1 MRKTGFWSTV
11 LGILLILSGI
21 FCLFSPVETSALIP
35 CMIGAALTITGIGK
49 IIRRADEK
57 RFYGQSRWSLA
68 GAVVSLVFGILLMIS
83 PTLQLS
89 MGTTVIVL
97 TGCWITMMGI
107 LRIMYAFQLR
117 KVTDYMDL
125 FGRPVSNDWYM
136 ALLPGIAM
144 IIVGLINVFRPAI
157 GLGMIGALVGLLMLL
172 CGSALLS
179 FGQISWFW

>member
-1 MRKTGFWSTV
+1 MRRALWPTV

-21 FCLFSPVETSALIP
+21 FCLFSPVESSTVIP
-35 CMIGAALTITGIGK
+35 YMMGIALTATGIGK
-49 IIRRADEK
+49 MMRRTEEK

-68 GAVVSLVFGILLMIS
+68 GAVASLVFGILLIVS

-89 MGTTVIVL
+89 MGTAMIILV
-97 TGCWITMMGI
+97 GCWVAIMGV
-107 LRIMYAFQLR
+107 LRIVHAFQLR
-117 KVTDYMDL
+117 KVTAYVDM

-144 IIVGLINVFRPAI
+144 TVVGMLNVFHPSI
-157 GLGMIGALVGLLMLL
+157 GLGMIGALVGVLMLL
-172 CGSALLS
+172 CGSSLLS